1 MLGVEDA
8 LIQAG
13 IISEIKLY
21 SELLRPKKV
30 VGGIGDGFSS
40 VFPCCSNLLFTKLS
54 PPRKRLTAF
63 NNYFQLKLVYDRNF

>member
-1 MLGVEDA
+1 MLRVEDA

-40 VFPCCSNLLFTKLS
+40 VFSCCSNSLFTKLS
-54 PPRKRLTAF
+54 PPPRKRLTALIIIF
-63 NNYFQLKLVYDRNF
+63 